1 MLINVM
7 LIKKTRCIMTTFSPH
22 NNKKSYLL
30 DLFAALS
37 IKCGAKIIP
46 NHENTTFLGSRF
58 EHFQTLINGGVLIR
72 SGEMVN
78 FLEN

>member
-1 MLINVM
+1 
-7 LIKKTRCIMTTFSPH
+7 MTTFSPH

-46 NHENTTFLGSRF
+46 NHGNTTFLGSRF
-58 EHFQTLINGGVLIR
+58 EHFQTLINGGGALIR
-72 SGEMVN
+72 SGEMEI

>member
-1 MLINVM
+1 
-7 LIKKTRCIMTTFSPH
+7 MTTFSPH

-46 NHENTTFLGSRF
+46 NHGNTTFLGSRF
-58 EHFQTLINGGVLIR
+58 EHFQTLINGGGPNKVRRDENFFRKLI
-72 SGEMVN
+72 GVPLL
-78 FLEN
+78 FGTL